1 MSILREVLLLSQMYR
16 PMKFRRAHR
25 VFSQPANATVYVD
38 SRRSMNGRLIYA
50 LLMVCLSWTA
60 VAWSAE
66 EGEAIERTVKEAAM
80 AAATFPETRD
90 KQAVLKLY
98 TKDYV
103 GIQDGE
109 TETRDSIEKWLS
121 DYESELNKGSTLRF
135 ISAVSNLHVRIPG
148 PTAWAT
154 YDYVFQAIRKG
165 ELEAQDSGQCTT
177 LLRKEGST
185 WLIQHEH
192 CSKTRTGQDK

>member
-1 MSILREVLLLSQMYR
+1 M
-16 PMKFRRAHR
+16 H
-25 VFSQPANATVYVD
+25 T
-38 SRRSMNGRLIYA
+38 RLIYV
-50 LLMVCLSWTA
+50 LLMLCLAWASSAWA
-60 VAWSAE
+60 VE
-66 EGEAIERTVKEAAM
+66 EVETIQKSIKDAAM
-80 AAATFPETRD
+80 AASTFSESRD
-90 KQAVLKLY
+90 KQAVLNLY
-98 TKDYV
+98 TIDYV

-109 TETRDSIEKWLS
+109 TETRDAIEKWLS
-121 DYESELNKGSTLRF
+121 DYESELNKGSSLRF
-135 ISAVSNLHVRIPG
+135 ISALSNLQIRIPG

-192 CSKTRTGQDK
+192 CSKTRSSQGR

>member
-1 MSILREVLLLSQMYR
+1 MFLLSAR
-16 PMKFRRAHR
+16 LHMK
-25 VFSQPANATVYVD
+25 SQLAGAV
-38 SRRSMNGRLIYA
+38 MMA
-50 LLMVCLSWTA
+50 CLSWTS

-66 EGEAIERTVKEAAM
+66 EGAAIERTVKEAAM
-80 AAATFPETRD
+80 AAATFSETKD

-109 TETRDSIEKWLS
+109 KETRDSIEKWLS
-121 DYESELNKGSTLRF
+121 DYESELTNGSTLRF
-135 ISAVSNLHVRIPG
+135 IGAVSNLRVRIPS

-192 CSKTRTGQDK
+192 CSKTRLTK

>member
-1 MSILREVLLLSQMYR
+1 MFVS
-16 PMKFRRAHR
+16 
-25 VFSQPANATVYVD
+25 FSLGTCPTNTQADGSAYVCFG
-38 SRRSMNGRLIYA
+38 RSMNRCLIYT

-80 AAATFPETRD
+80 AAATFSETRD
-90 KQAVLKLY
+90 KQAVMKLY

-121 DYESELNKGSTLRF
+121 EYESELASGSTLRF
-135 ISAVSNLHVRIPG
+135 ISVVSNLRVRTPG

-154 YDYVFQAIRKG
+154 YDYVFQAVRKG
-165 ELEAQDSGQCTT
+165 ELEGQDSGQCTT
-177 LLRKEGST
+177 LLRKEGSA

-192 CSKTRTGQDK
+192 CSKTRPVK

>member
-1 MSILREVLLLSQMYR
+1 MYVWFSLVICLSNTQADMSASDR
-16 PMKFRRAHR
+16 F
-25 VFSQPANATVYVD
+25 
-38 SRRSMNGRLIYA
+38 RRSMKTRLIYA
-50 LLMVCLSWTA
+50 LLMLCLSWTT

-66 EGEAIERTVKEAAM
+66 EGEAIEGTVKEAAM
-80 AAATFPETRD
+80 AAATFSDTRD

-109 TETRDSIEKWLS
+109 TEGRDSIQKWLS
-121 DYESELNKGSTLRF
+121 DYESELNNGSTLRF
-135 ISAVSNLHVRIPG
+135 IGAVSNLQVRITG

-165 ELEAQDSGQCTT
+165 EFEAQDSGQCTA
-177 LLRKEGST
+177 LLRKEGSP
-185 WLIQHEH
+185 WLIFHEH
-192 CSKTRTGQDK
+192 CSKTRSGLGK

>member
-1 MSILREVLLLSQMYR
+1 
-16 PMKFRRAHR
+16 
-25 VFSQPANATVYVD
+25 
-38 SRRSMNGRLIYA
+38 MNTRLVYA
-50 LLMVCLSWTA
+50 LLMLYLSWTSL
-60 VAWSAE
+60 AWSAE
-66 EGEAIERTVKEAAM
+66 EGKMVQKTIKEAAM
-80 AAATFPETRD
+80 AASTFSETRD
-90 KQAVLKLY
+90 KHAVLNLY

-121 DYESELNKGSTLRF
+121 DYESELNKGSNLRF
-135 ISAVSNLHVRIPG
+135 ISALSNLQVRIPG

-165 ELEAQDSGQCTT
+165 ELEAQDAGQCTT

-192 CSKTRTGQDK
+192 CSKTRLNKERP

>member
-1 MSILREVLLLSQMYR
+1 MI
-16 PMKFRRAHR
+16 
-25 VFSQPANATVYVD
+25 T
-38 SRRSMNGRLIYA
+38 RLIYA
-50 LLMVCLSWTA
+50 LLMVCLSWTS

-66 EGEAIERTVKEAAM
+66 EREAVERTVKEAAM
-80 AAATFPETRD
+80 ASAAFSETRD

-98 TKDYV
+98 SKDYV

-135 ISAVSNLHVRIPG
+135 ISIVSNLNVRMPG

-154 YDYVFQAIRKG
+154 YDYVFQAVRKG

-177 LLRKEGST
+177 VLRKEDSA

-192 CSKTRTGQDK
+192 CSKTRPMK

>member
-1 MSILREVLLLSQMYR
+1 
-16 PMKFRRAHR
+16 
-25 VFSQPANATVYVD
+25 
-38 SRRSMNGRLIYA
+38 
-50 LLMVCLSWTA
+50 
-60 VAWSAE
+60 
-66 EGEAIERTVKEAAM
+66 M
-80 AAATFPETRD
+80 AAATFSETRD

-98 TKDYV
+98 TKDYS

-109 TETRDSIEKWLS
+109 TETRDSIEKWFS
-121 DYESELNKGSTLRF
+121 DYESDLNKGSPLRF
-135 ISAVSNLHVRIPG
+135 ISAVSNLHVRALG
-148 PTAWAT
+148 PAAWAT

-192 CSKTRTGQDK
+192 CSKTRLMK

>member
-1 MSILREVLLLSQMYR
+1 MMKSQLAGVVLM
-16 PMKFRRAHR
+16 A
-25 VFSQPANATVYVD
+25 
-38 SRRSMNGRLIYA
+38 
-50 LLMVCLSWTA
+50 CLSWTVA
-60 VAWSAE
+60 AWSADE
-66 EGEAIERTVKEAAM
+66 REAIERTVKEAAM
-80 AAATFPETRD
+80 AAATFSETKD

-109 TETRDSIEKWLS
+109 TETRESIEKWLS
-121 DYESELNKGSTLRF
+121 DYESELTKGSTLRF
-135 ISAVSNLHVRIPG
+135 ISVVSSLRVRTPG

-177 LLRKEGST
+177 ILRKEGST

-192 CSKTRTGQDK
+192 CSKTRPMK

>member
-1 MSILREVLLLSQMYR
+1 MIKPVIS
-16 PMKFRRAHR
+16 
-25 VFSQPANATVYVD
+25 
-38 SRRSMNGRLIYA
+38 A
-50 LLMVCLSWTA
+50 LLMLCFSWTA

-66 EGEAIERTVKEAAM
+66 EGEAIEKTVKDAAM
-80 AAATFPETRD
+80 AAATFPETKN

-121 DYESELNKGSTLRF
+121 DYESELNKGSNLRF
-135 ISAVSNLHVRIPG
+135 ISVISNLQVRIPG

-192 CSKTRTGQDK
+192 CSKTRPIK

>member
-1 MSILREVLLLSQMYR
+1 MTTRL
-16 PMKFRRAHR
+16 
-25 VFSQPANATVYVD
+25 TV
-38 SRRSMNGRLIYA
+38 A

-66 EGEAIERTVKEAAM
+66 EREAIEKTVKDAAM
-80 AAATFPETRD
+80 AAATFSETRD

-98 TKDYV
+98 TKDYS

-109 TETRDSIEKWLS
+109 TETRDAIDKWLS
-121 DYESELNKGSTLRF
+121 DYESDLNKGSSLRF
-135 ISAVSNLHVRIPG
+135 ISIVSNLHVRMLG
-148 PTAWAT
+148 SAAWAT

-192 CSKTRTGQDK
+192 CSKARPMK

>member
-1 MSILREVLLLSQMYR
+1 
-16 PMKFRRAHR
+16 
-25 VFSQPANATVYVD
+25 
-38 SRRSMNGRLIYA
+38 MNTRLIYS
-50 LLMVCLSWTA
+50 LLIVCLSWTS

-66 EGEAIERTVKEAAM
+66 EGEAIVKTVKEAAM
-80 AAATFPETRD
+80 ASSIFSETRD

-98 TKDYV
+98 TKDYI

-109 TETRDSIEKWLS
+109 TESRESIEKWLS
-121 DYESELNKGSTLRF
+121 DYDAELNKGSTLRF
-135 ISAVSNLHVRIPG
+135 ISAVSNVQVRIPG

-192 CSKTRTGQDK
+192 CSKTRPMK